1 MDNVRPI
8 YIPVQQ
14 SGSGSGKAAALLL
27 VSGGGLLVLLLFIVV
42 ILLLVYRQ
50 RQKGALQKTADA
62 RIHKRLSE
70 VTAEQV
76 EDRVRIAA
84 EETGHDPDVLEA
96 ELKEQVEEQAAK
108 SCMVNPIGN
117 GQCSPNYTL
126 ENGCCYPDAS
136 APPNPNIAKI
146 EMAKSLA
153 IAVGG
158 GLIVE
163 AMLVAAATR
172 AARGAK
178 AGVTGAKAGLAGAK
192 AAKAA
197 ITSAKL
203 ATAGVKG
210 GVVAAKAGA
219 AVGKASVAARGGPI
233 GIAVAIAMLI
243 FDAISIALDL
253 TDQGGYDSQ
262 TTNSTLNKIK
272 RIIDY
277 ETQKALEKEG
287 IEYPLLF
294 PLAVAYPEDFAVA
307 MEYAMTQVNDKHML
321 EELLKDDAL
330 LNIVADFTEEAEV
343 DPNTEMP
350 EEFVT
355 FLSGLSMRFHLERDT
370 FIFQKLQEIL
380 GPKSYMIEL
389 YEGMSTPDRI
399 AVTLSQRGVQEW
411 NDQSKETW
419 FANNDLFKQP
429 DPLPAGDDPMAAL
442 YTDTYYVYES
452 GPSDNPT
459 MVPKTIPY
467 KVAIAGFYGGLI
479 SFCEKS
485 RKIKSTSPT
494 IDPRKLGVEYQYDTG
509 VCKLTREYCSRYGLE
524 FKGGDCHLRPGQG
537 VAELIFGQVV
547 TRELIRAFTSP
558 PSYAKKSKGPA
569 TIGACPSGM
578 RDDGINC
585 WLDPVYRGV
594 GKIPGICR
602 ASEPK
607 KIGLRCYEDC
617 PDGYEPNAAVPTLCE
632 PKCGQGSNKDYPLK
646 RGLICYK
653 DCRDKGGGWFNGS
666 LLECAACNGG
676 WKSDGF
682 LGCKKK
688 GGWKPAWPYRE
699 SRGSR
704 GIGLAKER
712 KHHSLK
718 CGDDQVEQAGLCYD
732 KCSNKGDQGQYKYN
746 GVLDWCQPEG
756 AAGIKKG
763 LDDRWECPEGSH
775 SIAGIC
781 YKDCKSGERDDGLL
795 CNPP

>member
-27 VSGGGLLVLLLFIVV
+27 ISGGGLLVLLLFIVV

-50 RQKGALQKTADA
+50 RQKKTADA
-62 RIHKRLSE
+62 RIHKRISE
-70 VTAEQV
+70 VTAKQV
-76 EDRVRIAA
+76 EDRVRIIA

-233 GIAVAIAMLI
+233 GIAVAVAMLI

-459 MVPKTIPY
+459 MVPKTLPY

-569 TIGACPSGM
+569 TVGDCPSGM

-632 PKCGQGSNKDYPLK
+632 PKCGQGSNANYPLK

-666 LLECAACNGG
+666 LLECAGCNGG

>member
-1 MDNVRPI
+1 MDGVRPL
-8 YIPVQQ
+8 YIPVQK
-14 SGSGSGKAAALLL
+14 SGAGGAAALLL
-27 VSGGGLLVLLLFIVV
+27 LSGGGLLLLLLVIVVVLLLI
-42 ILLLVYRQ
+42 YRQ
-50 RQKGALQKTADA
+50 RQKGALQRTADA
-62 RIHKRLSE
+62 RIHKRISE

-203 ATAGVKG
+203 VTAGVKG
-210 GVVAAKAGA
+210 ATVAAKAGA
-219 AVGKASVAARGGPI
+219 AAGKASMAARGGPI
-233 GIAVAIAMLI
+233 GIAVAVAMLI

-262 TTNSTLNKIK
+262 TTNSTLDKIK

-287 IEYPLLF
+287 IEYPLIF

-307 MEYAMTQVNDKHML
+307 MEYAMTQVNEKHML

-330 LNIVADFTEEAEV
+330 LSIVADFTEEAEV

-380 GPKSYMIEL
+380 GPKSFMIEL
-389 YEGMSTPDRI
+389 YDELSTPDRI

-429 DPLPAGDDPMAAL
+429 DPPPAGEDPMAAL

-459 MVPKTIPY
+459 MVPKTLPY
-467 KVAIAGFYGGLI
+467 KVAIAGFYGSLI

-494 IDPRKLGVEYQYDTG
+494 IDPLKLGVEYQYDTG

-547 TRELIRAFTSP
+547 TREFIRAFTSP
-558 PSYAKKSKGPA
+558 PSYAKKSQGPA
-569 TIGACPSGM
+569 TVGACPSGM

-602 ASEPK
+602 ASEPT

-632 PKCGQGSNKDYPLK
+632 PKCGQGSNANYPLK
-646 RGLICYK
+646 RGLICYQ

-666 LLECAACNGG
+666 LLECAGCNGG
-676 WKSDGF
+676 WSSDGF

>member
-62 RIHKRLSE
+62 RIHKRIPE

-219 AVGKASVAARGGPI
+219 SVGKASVAARGGPI
-233 GIAVAIAMLI
+233 GIAVAVAMLI

-459 MVPKTIPY
+459 MVPKTLPY

-569 TIGACPSGM
+569 TVGDCPSGM

-632 PKCGQGSNKDYPLK
+632 PKCGQGSNANYPLK

-666 LLECAACNGG
+666 LLECAGCNGG

>member
-62 RIHKRLSE
+62 RIHKRIPE

-233 GIAVAIAMLI
+233 GIAVAVAMLI

-262 TTNSTLNKIK
+262 TTNSTLDKIK

-459 MVPKTIPY
+459 MVPKTLPY

-524 FKGGDCHLRPGQG
+524 FKGGDCHLRPGQKW
-537 VAELIFGQVV
+537 AELIFGQVV

-569 TIGACPSGM
+569 TVGDCPSGM

-632 PKCGQGSNKDYPLK
+632 PKCGQGSNANYPLK
-646 RGLICYK
+646 RGLICYEN
-653 DCRDKGGGWFNGS
+653 CGDKGGGWFNGS
-666 LLECAACNGG
+666 LLECAGCNGG

-781 YKDCKSGERDDGLL
+781 YKDCKPGERDDGLL

>member
-50 RQKGALQKTADA
+50 RQKKTADA
-62 RIHKRLSE
+62 RIHKRISE
-70 VTAEQV
+70 VTAKQV

-146 EMAKSLA
+146 EMAKTLA

-233 GIAVAIAMLI
+233 GIAVAVAMLI

-459 MVPKTIPY
+459 MVPKTLPY

-569 TIGACPSGM
+569 TVGDCPSGM

-632 PKCGQGSNKDYPLK
+632 PKCGQGSNANYPLK

-666 LLECAACNGG
+666 LLECAGCNGG

>member
-1 MDNVRPI
+1 MDGVRPI

-14 SGSGSGKAAALLL
+14 SGSGSGKAVALLL
-27 VSGGGLLVLLLFIVV
+27 ISGGGLLLLLLFIVV
-42 ILLLVYRQ
+42 VLLLIYRQ
-50 RQKGALQKTADA
+50 RQKRTADA
-62 RIHKRLSE
+62 RIHKRISE

-76 EDRVRIAA
+76 EDRVRIIA

-146 EMAKSLA
+146 EMAKTLA

-233 GIAVAIAMLI
+233 GIAVAVAMLI

-262 TTNSTLNKIK
+262 TTNSTLDKIK

-343 DPNTEMP
+343 DPNTEIP

-459 MVPKTIPY
+459 MVPKTLPY

-494 IDPRKLGVEYQYDTG
+494 IDPLKLGVEYQYDTG

-547 TRELIRAFTSP
+547 TREFIRAFTSP
-558 PSYAKKSKGPA
+558 PSYAKKSQGPA
-569 TIGACPSGM
+569 TVGACPSGM

-632 PKCGQGSNKDYPLK
+632 PKCGQGSNANYPLK
-646 RGLICYK
+646 RGLICYEN
-653 DCRDKGGGWFNGS
+653 CGDKGGGWFNGS

-682 LGCKKK
+682 LGCVKK